1 MWKVTAQVMPVKT
14 GVTGTIAK
22 SLRRYLSNIKG
33 KHEIKELQKKKQPY
47 LATAHKLREV
57 LMYKYKTYFTCQITL
72 HVARTVNTE
81 QQQHCVV

>member
-33 KHEIKELQKKKQPY
+33 KHEIKGLQKKAAI
-47 LATAHKLREV
+47 LGTAHTHTHTAGSTDVKV
-57 LMYKYKTYFTCQITL
+57 QNI
-72 HVARTVNTE
+72 
-81 QQQHCVV
+81 QHGK